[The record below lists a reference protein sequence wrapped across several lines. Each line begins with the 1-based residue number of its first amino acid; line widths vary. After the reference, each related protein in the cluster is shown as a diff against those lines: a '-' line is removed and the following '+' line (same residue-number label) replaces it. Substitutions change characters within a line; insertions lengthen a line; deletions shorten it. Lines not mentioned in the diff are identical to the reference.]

1 MSSSSPARLEQPQTG
16 SFPPP
21 HTPVPNTSSSK
32 DPMFTPEHK
41 WRARNHPAP
50 PEIGF
55 QDMPVFYTILDSQ
68 LMVWVLSGDV
78 FFSAPSSNNVQ
89 PVTLT
94 LIACRDTAL
103 HDEEKGNLV
112 FLGIKGKDLS
122 FCCAE
127 VEGQP
132 TLQLK
137 EVSIMELYR
146 ENKARTPFLVFHSLE
161 GSTSVFQSASHPG
174 WFIATS
180 STAKQPVTLT
190 QERGLANTNFYL
202 GREN

>member
-1 MSSSSPARLEQPQTG
+1 
-16 SFPPP
+16 
-21 HTPVPNTSSSK
+21 
-32 DPMFTPEHK
+32 MFTPEL
-41 WRARNHPAP
+41 
-50 PEIGF
+50 
-55 QDMPVFYTILDSQ
+55 QDMPVFYTIRDSQ
-68 LMVWVLSGDV
+68 QMVWVLSGDV
-78 FFSAPSSNNVQ
+78 LIAAPSSNNVQ

-103 HDEEKGNLV
+103 QDEEKGNLV

-146 ENKARTPFLVFHSLE
+146 ENKARTPFLFFHSLE
-161 GSTSVFQSASHPG
+161 GSTSAFQLASHPG

>member
-1 MSSSSPARLEQPQTG
+1 FCLLA
-16 SFPPP
+16 
-21 HTPVPNTSSSK
+21 V
-32 DPMFTPEHK
+32 
-41 WRARNHPAP
+41 
-50 PEIGF
+50 
-55 QDMPVFYTILDSQ
+55 QDMPIFYTIRDSQ
-68 LMVWVLSGDV
+68 QMVWVLSGDV
-78 FFSAPSSNNVQ
+78 LIAAPSSNNV
-89 PVTLT
+89 
-94 LIACRDTAL
+94 DTAL

-146 ENKARTPFLVFHSLE
+146 ENKARTPFLFFHSLE
-161 GSTSVFQSASHPG
+161 GSTSAFQSASHPG

>member
-1 MSSSSPARLEQPQTG
+1 MSSSSPPRLEQPQTG

-21 HTPVPNTSSSK
+21 HTPVPNTSSSE
-32 DPMFTPEHK
+32 DPMFTPEL
-41 WRARNHPAP
+41 
-50 PEIGF
+50 
-55 QDMPVFYTILDSQ
+55 QDMPVFYTIRDSQ
-68 LMVWVLSGDV
+68 QMVWVLSGDV
-78 FFSAPSSNNVQ
+78 LIAAPSSNNVQ

-127 VEGQP
+127 AEGQP

-146 ENKARTPFLVFHSLE
+146 ENKARTPFLFFHSLE
-161 GSTSVFQSASHPG
+161 GSTSAFQSASHPG

>member
-1 MSSSSPARLEQPQTG
+1 KVALLPQSSVQPLPVSSLL
-16 SFPPP
+16 FPG
-21 HTPVPNTSSSK
+21 VSS
-32 DPMFTPEHK
+32 DRP
-41 WRARNHPAP
+41 
-50 PEIGF
+50 I
-55 QDMPVFYTILDSQ
+55 FYTIRDSQ
-68 LMVWVLSGDV
+68 QMVWVLSGDV
-78 FFSAPSSNNVQ
+78 LIAAPSSNNVQ
-89 PVTLT
+89 PVTVT
-94 LIACRDTAL
+94 LIACRDTEL

-146 ENKARTPFLVFHSLE
+146 ENKARTPFLFFHSLE
-161 GSTSVFQSASHPG
+161 GSTSAFQSASHPG